1 MSTAQTCHPFV
12 NELKDLGITIPKDTV
27 NIEILC
33 KAGDPVVKVKFEV
46 ADFGNDLGMLYGT
59 VFKTETFT
67 FSNGENISAK
77 DFYRMIKKDAQLPDE
92 TTSFK
97 IKANIGEIVSIEI
110 NAALPE
116 NSLEGLKHKDK
127 YLLTKED
134 CQ

>member
-12 NELKDLGITIPKDTV
+12 NELKDLGITIPEDTV

-33 KAGDPVVKVKFEV
+33 KAGDTSVQVQFEV
-46 ADFGNDLGMLYGT
+46 ADFTNIQNDKFGT
-59 VFKTETFT
+59 VFKTQTLT

-134 CQ
+134 